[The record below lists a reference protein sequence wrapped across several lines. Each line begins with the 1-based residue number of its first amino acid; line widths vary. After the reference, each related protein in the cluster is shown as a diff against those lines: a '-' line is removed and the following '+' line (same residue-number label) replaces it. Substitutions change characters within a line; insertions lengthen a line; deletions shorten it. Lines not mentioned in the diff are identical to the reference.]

1 MKATLRLTVFGYT
14 VGSVSLDVEGHGEPA
29 PATTSVPA
37 LLGKLTKGTSR
48 VWIKG
53 MLS

>member
-29 PATTSVPA
+29 PAATSVPA
-37 LLGKLTKGTSR
+37 LLAKLTKGTSR

>member
-1 MKATLRLTVFGYT
+1 MKATVRLTVFGWT
-14 VGSVSLDVEGHGEPA
+14 VGSVSLDVEGHEEPA
-29 PATTSVPA
+29 PAATSVPA

-48 VWIKG
+48 MWIKG